1 MHVHLQINMYINVEI
16 NMKIYNQNKCWNRWR
31 DKKHKKCGFH
41 DKQINFI
48 KLNMNF
54 LPGIAST
61 LFDGS
66 GHKLISP
73 LGLETVEIWSISLRS
88 ENL

>member
-1 MHVHLQINMYINVEI
+1 
-16 NMKIYNQNKCWNRWR
+16 
-31 DKKHKKCGFH
+31 
-41 DKQINFI
+41 
-48 KLNMNF
+48 MNF